1 MDLKNYIDLISNAFE
16 DINSGKFE
24 EALKSLKLIVS
35 SKLFKNLTVDYQLLV
50 KKGLSKSYLNL
61 EYYEEGWIYYTYSW
75 VKKPK
80 RIKELEKIQQ
90 QNNSIKY
97 LKNLEQIKKGEKL
110 LIWHEDGGYG
120 DFIYQLRLMKI
131 LANSAD
137 FKILNGKMNYLLKD
151 RELTVTSAKRF
162 EWHLPLIEIP
172 RVLNYNPIKYNKF
185 NFNYLINP
193 SNINL
198 ELKSFVGLIYKT
210 ETSVSKSIDYKLLDK
225 LFLKKNNIRF
235 LIIQNKFNYE
245 EVKFFSSFNN
255 VFLTKNI
262 DRKNIFEETY
272 NIINSVKFVISVDT
286 AVGHIAGYL
295 QKRTFLLL
303 NFCGHYYWGYK
314 KKISYDYPLH
324 TIIQQQTKNDWVP
337 VIDDLISS
345 I

>member
-1 MDLKNYIDLISNAFE
+1 MDLKNYNSLISYAFE
-16 DINSGKFE
+16 NINCGKYE
-24 EALKSLKLIVS
+24 DALKNLESIVS
-35 SKLFKNLTVDYQLLV
+35 SKFYNYLTVDLQLLV
-50 KKGLSKSYLNL
+50 KRALSSTYLKL
-61 EYYEEGWIYYTYSW
+61 EKYEEGWMHYTYSW
-75 VKKPK
+75 IKKPK
-80 RIKELEKIQQ
+80 RMKELEKIYQ
-90 QNNSIKY
+90 QNKSIKY
-97 LKNLEQIKKGEKL
+97 LKSLEQIKKGEKL
-110 LIWHEDGGYG
+110 LIWHLDGGYG

-151 RELTVTSAKRF
+151 KELTVTSAKGF
-162 EWHLPLIEIP
+162 EWHLPLLEIP

-193 SNINL
+193 SNTNL

-210 ETSVSKSIDYKLLDK
+210 ETSESRSIDYKLLDK

-235 LIIQNKFNYE
+235 LVIQNKFNYE

-272 NIINSVKFVISVDT
+272 NVINSVKFVISVDT

-303 NFCGHYYWGYK
+303 NFFGHYYWGYK